1 MDWMRRTGR
10 INYAA
15 EGSGQGRPRMSR
27 PLVPGIPSRVVD
39 PSGVVKRQE
48 VGPTRAQEAEPEDGP
63 APEQDF
69 EQSGGGQLV
78 VGRGI
83 RFKGEIKTCDTL
95 VVHGDVEASLPG
107 RALEV
112 GEVGVYNGTAEVELA
127 DIAGSFEGSLTVSGR
142 LTIAASG
149 RVTGTIRYG
158 ELAIEA
164 GGQISGDVQVL
175 TEASGSGKSATAK
188 GRDSSKQSSEASTR
202 EAARSNA

>member
-1 MDWMRRTGR
+1 MEWMRRTGR

-15 EGSGQGRPRMSR
+15 EGGGQGRHRMSR

-48 VGPTRAQEAEPEDGP
+48 VGPTRAQEPESESEP
-63 APEQDF
+63 APEPDF
-69 EQSGGGQLV
+69 EQPGGGQLV

-107 RALEV
+107 RALKV

-127 DIAGSFEGSLTVSGR
+127 DIAGSFEGTLTVSGR
-142 LTIAASG
+142 LTIAATG
-149 RVTGTIRYG
+149 KIKGTIRYG

-175 TEASGSGKSATAK
+175 TEASGSGKSAAGK
-188 GRDSSKQSSEASTR
+188 GRDGARPASDTLAR